1 MPKNPGNS
9 KYVKKLNR
17 MTVLNII
24 KENEP
29 ISRKQLADLTG
40 LTPPAITGIM
50 RELLELGF
58 VREVGLGKSH
68 GGRKPVKLT
77 FNPEAGYVIGVEITR
92 METTIAVADLK
103 NDPTDKKTIGIDMTE
118 PETGLAG
125 LMEVITHLTQS
136 RKYRDKRFLGI
147 GIAFP
152 GLLHSKTGVVKRS
165 INLGPKW
172 SGFPV
177 REVLE
182 RELKIP
188 VFMEHNSIASALAER
203 WFGGGTDCKDLI
215 YINLGEGISAGI
227 ITNDHMLQ
235 GSQGYA
241 GEIGHIVLTEGGP
254 LCNCGNRG
262 CLESLCGIPALVKR
276 ANAELSLVKPDD
288 PLKKIWTEKNKVSID
303 DILATTSYEGGYS
316 AELLRQVGK
325 YVGLVVSY
333 LINLFNPKMIFIGGK
348 LALASDIFMD
358 ILRDTAN
365 AHAFPEIATS
375 TEIKASAFNG
385 NASVIGAC
393 ALALRELFKS
403 NSGILDDAQ
412 FKQDDIV

>member
-58 VREVGLGKSH
+58 VKEVGLGKSH

-77 FNPEAGYVIGVEITR
+77 FNPEAGYVIGIEITR

-103 NDPTDKKTIGIDMTE
+103 NDPEDKKTIGIDMTE

-125 LMEVITHLTQS
+125 LADVVTDLIKS
-136 RKYRDKRFLGI
+136 RKYAGKRFLGI

-152 GLLHSKTGVVKRS
+152 GLLHSKTCVVKRS
-165 INLGPKW
+165 VNLGPKW

-177 REVLE
+177 KEFLE
-182 RELKIP
+182 RKLEMP
-188 VFMEHNSIASALAER
+188 VFVEHNSTASALAER

-227 ITNDHMLQ
+227 ITDDHILQ

-241 GEIGHIVLTEGGP
+241 GEIGHIALTEEGP

-276 ANAELSLVKPDD
+276 ANAELSQVKPDD
-288 PLKKIWTEKNKVSID
+288 PLKKIWLEKNKVSID
-303 DILATTSYEGGYS
+303 NILATASYEGGYS
-316 AELLRQVGK
+316 AELLRQAGK
-325 YVGLVVSY
+325 YVGLAVSY
-333 LINLFNPKMIFIGGK
+333 LINLFNPEMIFIGGK
-348 LALASDIFMD
+348 LALASDTFMD
-358 ILRDTAN
+358 ILKDTAN

-375 TEIKASAFNG
+375 TQIKVSAFNG

-403 NSGILDDAQ
+403 NSGMLDGVRLKHDG
-412 FKQDDIV
+412 I